1 MRSDANMGMD
11 IQDLIKDLSSPV
23 DKIRLSAVRHLGNS
37 GCPKTEILE
46 ALQKIKKRD
55 RNKFIKYAAKVA
67 VKKLSDVLEMTGTDR
82 PLSELS
88 DRELIERLLV
98 LQIENKRSIS
108 STQSALALF
117 FNLALL
123 ILFWFSRTP

>member
-1 MRSDANMGMD
+1 MNSNMILY
-11 IQDLIKDLSSPV
+11 IQNAIKDLNSPE
-23 DKIRLSAVRHLGNS
+23 DSERLRAVKHLGNS
-37 GCPKTEILE
+37 GHPNREILE
-46 ALQKIKKRD
+46 VLQKIKKND
-55 RNKFIKYAAKVA
+55 TNKFIRYAAKVA
-67 VKKLSDVLEMTGTDR
+67 IKKLDAVVELTGTDR

-98 LQIENKRSIS
+98 LQVENKKSIS
-108 STQSALALF
+108 STQSVLALF